1 MSGIL
6 RDSLALDELS
16 PKDLPYY
23 MEGLTL
29 TKIDGASVYSP
40 MVYLSCLLRDNKMLS
55 IMQNNVY
62 SRFDNPVDARIRFES
77 MVEAFISFQ
86 LVTMHF
92 MTDAFTRD
100 SKDPNIKDGEKEYVL
115 ESQHGEADDTF
126 DDEYYNKYV
135 EQLENENG
143 IYHGLDLDS
152 VYLKEFAINV
162 SKLLMNGQRLSA
174 WVLIGALSQI
184 EGFRNTFA

>member
-40 MVYLSCLLRDNKMLS
+40 MIYLSCLLRDNKMLS

-126 DDEYYNKYV
+126 DEEYY
-135 EQLENENG
+135 
-143 IYHGLDLDS
+143 S
-152 VYLKEFAINV
+152 
-162 SKLLMNGQRLSA
+162 M
-174 WVLIGALSQI
+174 
-184 EGFRNTFA
+184 